1 MKVNVIVAATLCV
14 WVMAGCIPGDQTK
27 TGLSVA
33 DPNSVTPPA
42 TAGTADALV
51 GTNWELEPG
60 RTLSFGADGKG
71 TASSPM
77 GPPFPM
83 GYTLREDGVITVIV
97 GEAGQAG
104 TWDGT
109 QLILNGKPLKRIQ

>member
-1 MKVNVIVAATLCV
+1 MKLRTILMVALALAVITACTP
-14 WVMAGCIPGDQTK
+14 AGQTK
-27 TGLSVA
+27 TGLGVA
-33 DPNSVTPPA
+33 DPDSVTPPA
-42 TAGTADALV
+42 KAGTADTLA
-51 GTNWELEPG
+51 GTTWEVEPG
-60 RTLSFGADGKG
+60 RTLSFGPDGKG
-71 TASSPM
+71 SAATSA

-109 QLILNGKPLKRIQ
+109 QLILNGKPMKRVS